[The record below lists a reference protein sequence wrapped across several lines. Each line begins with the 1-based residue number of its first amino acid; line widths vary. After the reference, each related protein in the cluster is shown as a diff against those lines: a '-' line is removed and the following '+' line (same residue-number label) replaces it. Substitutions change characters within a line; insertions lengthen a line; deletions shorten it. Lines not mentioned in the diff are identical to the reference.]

1 MSMSRQLAV
10 AVLGL
15 AMAGAVVAATPQG
28 VARVDRF
35 ARETAPGCV
44 SGPATSCFDAGF
56 RFADADASRGLSMA
70 ELDEL
75 RGDVLDWTKANRERL
90 TKGDRQAILATLAI
104 VELAGLG
111 TIFSS
116 YDADQDGE
124 LSRAETLA
132 DLRLDDRP
140 LPKLAA
146 DPEVV
151 DWARL
156 RGRLGPAAALLDA
169 LRPQ

>member
-1 MSMSRQLAV
+1 MSRSRLLAASFV
-10 AVLGL
+10 GL
-15 AMAGAVVAATPQG
+15 IAAGTVVAALPDG

-35 ARETAPGCV
+35 ARESVPGCV

-56 RFADADASRGLSMA
+56 RFADFDGSRGLSVA

-75 RGDVLDWTKANRERL
+75 RGDVLAWTKANRERL
-90 TKGDRQAILATLAI
+90 TKADRQGILATLAI
-104 VELAGLG
+104 VELAGLEN
-111 TIFSS
+111 IFLS
-116 YDADQDGE
+116 YDEDRDGE
-124 LSRAETLA
+124 LSRAEALA

-140 LPKLAA
+140 LPEIAN

-151 DWARL
+151 DWTRL

-169 LRPQ
+169 LRQN